1 MSDRIA
7 ENIVI
12 CLDTSRSMFRT
23 DFKPNRIYCC
33 INALKILIRDRIQK
47 DNKSSFAI
55 VKFSDNAKKV
65 LDFTYNQEDLFKA
78 LDSITIKG
86 KSNLG
91 DGLGISIK
99 ILIAELRKVM
109 GNIPKIL
116 VVSDGKNT
124 QTAIDPLKMARL
136 AQGLKI
142 IIDSFRLGYS
152 GDLNA
157 LKRISELTNGK
168 YYYSNNLETLH
179 ASAQTLA
186 NSNVKPR
193 GYKAE
198 LLNENP
204 AYLRKIAANL
214 LRVQDLTKSQELK
227 MKQMRGEVDYKK
239 CSICFQD
246 NDPTTKGSFYL
257 TGRYCPNCHNPFHIH
272 CLSAWANCQSDGSM
286 KDSGTCRCP
295 HCYYL
300 LKIPN
305 EVTQAEK
312 LRTLSGSSSIKR
324 EDALKTEIIP
334 ATLSNISDLGDD
346 ALYSSCPICNYI
358 FEENQ
363 EVVQCGNPDC
373 RTIYHITCFQN
384 LENKQCKSCGVKL
397 HVY

>member
-1 MSDRIA
+1 LSENRIA

-47 DNKSSFAI
+47 DSKSLFAI
-55 VKFSDNAKKV
+55 VKFSDNAEKI
-65 LDFTYNQEDLFKA
+65 LDFTNNQDDLFKA
-78 LDSITIKG
+78 LDSITIEG

-99 ILIAELRKVM
+99 ILIGELRKVL
-109 GNIPKIL
+109 GNIPRIL

-157 LKRISELTNGK
+157 LKRVSELTNGK
-168 YYYSNNLETLH
+168 YYYSNNLESLH
-179 ASAQTLA
+179 DSAQNLA
-186 NSNVKPR
+186 NSNIKQR
-193 GYKAE
+193 GHKQE
-198 LLNENP
+198 SLIENP

-214 LRVQDLTKSQELK
+214 LRVQDLKKSQELK

-246 NDPTTKGSFYL
+246 NDPATKGSFYL
-257 TGRYCPNCHNPFHIH
+257 TGRYCPNCQSPFHIH
-272 CLSAWANCQSDGSM
+272 CLSAWANSQSEGCL

-295 HCYYL
+295 HCFYL
-300 LKIPN
+300 LKIPS

-312 LRTLSGSSSIKR
+312 LRTLSGSSSIKV
-324 EDALKTEIIP
+324 EDAQKAEIVP
-334 ATLSNISDLGDD
+334 TTLSNISDLGDN

-363 EVVQCGNPDC
+363 EVVQCGNC
-373 RTIYHITCFQN
+373 RAIYHIECFQN
-384 LENKQCKSCGVKL
+384 LEEKQCKSCGTKL